1 MKGRTG
7 IYVIMVMLMIFT
19 TFAAVSGQEN
29 HQTFYEHSLKI
40 NNTGMMVLGSW
51 ALANIAVGAYGWNRY
66 VGSQQYFHQMNL
78 FWNGVNLA
86 IAGIALYS
94 NFTADYSGW
103 AAEEILERQMKTQR
117 LFLINAGLDVAYMG
131 AGILLKQIAERY
143 PKNETRLIG
152 YGNSVI
158 LQGAFLFVF
167 DLVLYGIQRSHRL
180 DFLETLSFQPMK
192 GAWGLTL
199 ALNL

>member
-1 MKGRTG
+1 MKVRTG
-7 IYVIMVMLMIFT
+7 NHVIMVILMIF
-19 TFAAVSGQEN
+19 AAFTAASGQEH

-40 NNTGMMVLGSW
+40 SNSGMMVLGSW

-66 VGSQQYFHQMNL
+66 SGSQQYFHQMNL
-78 FWNGVNLA
+78 FWNTVNLA
-86 IAGIALYS
+86 IAGIALHS
-94 NFTADYSGW
+94 NLTTDYSGW
-103 AAEEILERQMKTQR
+103 AADKILGRQMKTQR

-131 AGILLKQIAERY
+131 AGILLKQIADRY
-143 PKNETRLIG
+143 PKNESRLIG

-180 DFLETLSFQPMK
+180 DFLETLSFQPME
-192 GAWGLTL
+192 GALGLTL
-199 ALNL
+199 ALKL